1 MRTNKDSLEG
11 EGLNELAERFA
22 RDETRCCRQDGV
34 PSSICPLVASIKMS
48 GRRQRTRRERW
59 APSVAYVGYELQ
71 LRGRHRVQ
79 FQGGHVLQHRG
90 GLQRTWLRNRGKKT
104 IRSRFLY
111 LFLKLHHVH
120 GAMSYNRLQILITGP
135 VVTGLCRISK
145 QKKKVEVI
153 VSVPRIILWK
163 HRQANTMEGAAYTIK
178 CLYWATRK
186 EYRRIVICANI
197 GISWPSN

>member
-11 EGLNELAERFA
+11 EGLNELVERFS
-22 RDETRCCRQDGV
+22 RDETRRCWQDGV

-48 GRRQRTRRERW
+48 GRRQRTGRERW
-59 APSVAYVGYELQ
+59 APSVA
-71 LRGRHRVQ
+71 LRWIRTTASRQ
-79 FQGGHVLQHRG
+79 ASSAISRRACSTA
-90 GLQRTWLRNRGKKT
+90 QRRASKDMIEESWKKT

-153 VSVPRIILWK
+153 VSVPRIIL
-163 HRQANTMEGAAYTIK
+163 
-178 CLYWATRK
+178 
-186 EYRRIVICANI
+186 
-197 GISWPSN
+197 